1 MIGKHDK
8 NLVFTPDHI
17 CDFIC
22 KVLGVG
28 KHSRILDPCCGDG
41 TFLIRAMT
49 NAINDCETND
59 ERDNI
64 IKNHIYG
71 IEFDNNVFDLATTNM
86 TSHGCEVSNIVND
99 SMFNCSDWI
108 ENANINVVFINPPY
122 NATKKNCNPEYI
134 KSWKT
139 SQKEDPSKGFHFVEW
154 VCDHVSSNCKI
165 AALLPMQTAIGNSDE
180 LKKYKKRMLEKYTL
194 DAVFSF
200 PSDLFYPD
208 ASAVVCCMVFYLS
221 QRHEKSNKDTFFGYF
236 KDDKFI
242 KRKRL
247 GRIEKT
253 DKYGNSLWSKTKD
266 YWLNLYKNKKEVAG
280 MSVMHKVSFEDEW
293 LAEAYMETDY
303 SKLTEADF
311 QQTLNEYLAYLMR
324 EGRIYEA

>member
-1 MIGKHDK
+1 MIGKRDK

-22 KVLGVG
+22 KVLGIG
-28 KHSRILDPCCGDG
+28 KYSRILDPCCGDG
-41 TFLIRAMT
+41 NFLIRAMT

-86 TSHGCEVSNIVND
+86 TNYGCEVSNIVHD

-108 ENANINVVFINPPY
+108 ESANINIVFINPPY
-122 NATKKNCNPEYI
+122 NATKQNCNPEYI

-154 VCDHVSSNCKI
+154 VCDHVSSNCKV

-194 DAVFSF
+194 DAVFSL
-200 PSDLFYPD
+200 PSELFFPD
-208 ASAVVCCMVFYLS
+208 ASAVICCMVFDLS
-221 QRHEKSNKDTFFGYF
+221 KSHKSDKETFFGYF
-236 KDDKFI
+236 KDDGFE
-242 KRKRL
+242 KRKGVGRVDVRNKWNATQEKWLALYTNRL
-247 GRIEKT
+247 T
-253 DKYGNSLWSKTKD
+253 
-266 YWLNLYKNKKEVAG
+266 VAG
-280 MSVMHKVSFEDEW
+280 ISVSHHVEASDEW
-293 LAEAYMETDY
+293 CAEAYMETDY
-303 SKLTEADF
+303 STLTDEDF
-311 QQTLNEYLAYLMR
+311 QKTLNNYLAYLIK
-324 EGRIYEA
+324 GGHIYES